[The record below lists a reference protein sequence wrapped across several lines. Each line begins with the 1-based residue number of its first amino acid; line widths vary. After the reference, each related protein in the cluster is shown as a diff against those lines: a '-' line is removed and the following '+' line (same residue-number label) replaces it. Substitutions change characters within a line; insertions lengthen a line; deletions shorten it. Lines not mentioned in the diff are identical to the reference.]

1 LKRNIPDCAVHIIE
15 RFEGLSLE
23 TYKCPGGKLTIGYG
37 HTGDDVFDGLVIS
50 EAVAEDLLRKDMET
64 AAADVLRLVTAPLS
78 DNEFGAL
85 ISFTFNLGA
94 GNLESSTL
102 LKLINQHK
110 YAEAADQFPRWV
122 FAGGKRLNGLVSRRN
137 AERDLFLMKGL

>member
-1 LKRNIPDCAVHIIE
+1 MKRKIPDCAVSIIE

-23 TYKCPGGKLTIGYG
+23 TYECPVGKLTIGYG
-37 HTGDDVFDGLVIS
+37 HTGDDVYEGLVIS
-50 EAVAEDLLRKDMET
+50 EAVAEDLLRKDMES

-94 GNLESSTL
+94 GNLASSTL
-102 LKLINQHK
+102 LKLLNRHK

-122 FAGGKRLNGLVSRRN
+122 FAGGKRLEGLVSRRN
-137 AERDLFLMKGL
+137 AERDLFLMKGV